1 MRFATIYPL
10 TVDRLCRNGYG
21 VPLPLDV
28 EELDF
33 GAKLLRRNRFEVLT
47 VPTRVEVEQRQLAD
61 YDAALGLDGP
71 VA

>member
-1 MRFATIYPL
+1 M
-10 TVDRLCRNGYG
+10 
-21 VPLPLDV
+21 PLDV